1 MFNNLIVFILLLS
14 FSESLF
20 AKISMLA
27 CRNVNQIENKMHY
40 VTLELEDS
48 FLNQG
53 IYQITEITASNRL
66 KFIYDVQNDA
76 SLVQMEV
83 IADEEGLFANEPI
96 LNNLRQHAL
105 GNKTFYSFQLFIVG
119 PKVRGNNIPS
129 ATEMI
134 NNITQK
140 NRGAFVISFF
150 NQFGDRIGRAM
161 YLSQHGYYNGCK

>member
-1 MFNNLIVFILLLS
+1 MNNLITFILLVS

-27 CRNVNQIENKMHY
+27 CRNVNKIENKMHY

-66 KFIYDVQNDA
+66 KYIYDVQNDS

-83 IADEEGLFANEPI
+83 IADEEGLFANELI

-140 NRGAFVISFF
+140 NRGALVISFF
-150 NQFGDRIGRAM
+150 NQFGDRIGRSM
-161 YLSQHGYYNGCK
+161 YLAQHGYYNGCK